1 VLLERA
7 PFRPLLQV
15 VLLSTPQRAVA
26 AEAGAAPADWDS
38 LRSYYPCACHDGW
51 IDLAAPPQRSCEEG
65 GSGAAPPKAAGE
77 SKRPVVESLVVAIN
91 QRMPAVLTPTAT
103 R

>member
-1 VLLERA
+1 MAR
-7 PFRPLLQV
+7 R
-15 VLLSTPQRAVA
+15 
-26 AEAGAAPADWDS
+26 
-38 LRSYYPCACHDGW
+38 
-51 IDLAAPPQRSCEEG
+51 
-65 GSGAAPPKAAGE
+65 PPKAAGE